1 MTKERYEFLKDYKR
15 SCMNSNP
22 ETLREGRKYWAAKY
36 NKAIAD
42 GDDARRADAVDRLA
56 LIVSSMIERGID

>member
-22 ETLREGRKYWAAKY
+22 EALREGRKYWRLVYDA
-36 NKAIAD
+36 AIAD
-42 GDDARRADAVDRLA
+42 GDDATRTDAVERLA
-56 LIVSSMIERGID
+56 LIISAQIERGLE

>member
-1 MTKERYEFLKDYKR
+1 MTKERYEFLKNYKR
-15 SCMNSNP
+15 ICMNSNP

-42 GDDARRADAVDRLA
+42 GDDATRTDAVERLA
-56 LIVSSMIERGID
+56 LIISTQIERGLE